1 MEDPVYVA
9 STTVSTTNAMPNIGF
24 DIFAILG
31 AIFGGGDGGGF
42 FSFFSLDGLLGVFG
56 VLWTILIILGYLLAI
71 LFLVLYVYAS
81 VRLKYFEELED
92 TKLRR
97 EEELFDEH
105 YRGVSKNSR
114 LQDVVTHSQ
123 SSNPNDWKLAIIEAD
138 IILDETLKQRGYA
151 GTTLGERL
159 KSISPGQL
167 DTLNDAWEA
176 HKIRNQI
183 AHGGADFVL
192 TQRLAQETVGRYQ
205 RVFAEFG
212 VQ

>member
-1 MEDPVYVA
+1 MDDPVYVA
-9 STTVSTTNAMPNIGF
+9 STTVSSSQPLPSVGF
-24 DIFAILG
+24 DIFAVIG
-31 AIFGGGDGGGF
+31 GMFGDST
-42 FSFFSLDGLLGVFG
+42 FSFFGVDWLVGLFG
-56 VLWTILIILGYLLAI
+56 VLWTIVIILGYLIAI

-81 VRLKYFEELED
+81 VRLKYFEDLED
-92 TKLRR
+92 QKLRK
-97 EEELFDEH
+97 EEDLFDEH
-105 YRGVSKNSR
+105 YRGVTKNSR
-114 LQDVVTHSQ
+114 LQDVFTHSQ

-138 IILDETLKQRGYA
+138 IILDETLQQRGYA

-159 KSISPGQL
+159 KSISPDQL
-167 DTLNDAWEA
+167 ESLNDAWEA